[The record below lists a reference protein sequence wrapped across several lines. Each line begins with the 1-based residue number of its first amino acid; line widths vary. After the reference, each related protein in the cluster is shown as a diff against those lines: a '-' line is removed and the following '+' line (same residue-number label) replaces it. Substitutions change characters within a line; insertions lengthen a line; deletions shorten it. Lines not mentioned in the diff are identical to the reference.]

1 MNFLRIKLC
10 LGLLLPLLAAA
21 VFGAQPKS
29 PVISIEGAD
38 EQLAGNIR
46 NHLRIGREACDT
58 PLVRLERLR
67 NQVLGNIQRGAH
79 ALGYY
84 RYSASLQFSRSETCW
99 QLLINLESGEPIL
112 VNEVS
117 VHLPD
122 NQQIQQIFSEALA
135 DVPAMAGVPLH
146 HGEYE
151 AVKNDLSAV
160 AVENGFFAAAFT
172 RSEIRVDMT
181 TNTAGKGCLQPSSGN
196 RHQSGKDSS
205 TTCCCMG

>member
-21 VFGAQPKS
+21 AFGAQPES
-29 PVISIEGAD
+29 PVITIEGAD

-46 NHLRIGREACDT
+46 NHLRIGRKACNT
-58 PLVRLERLR
+58 PLVRLR
-67 NQVLGNIQRGAH
+67 NRVLGNIQRGAH

-117 VHLPD
+117 VHLHD
-122 NQQIQQIFSEALA
+122 NQQIHEIFSEALA

-146 HGEYE
+146 QGEYD

-160 AVENGFFAAAFT
+160 ALLGLE
-172 RSEIRVDMT
+172 
-181 TNTAGKGCLQPSSGN
+181 KG
-196 RHQSGKDSS
+196 
-205 TTCCCMG
+205 